1 MSLTFGFYSIRDLFA
16 KLHRDADSLDE
27 EVKSDSF
34 FQFCCYGLL
43 NEGIK
48 ESSTRNNSA
57 N

>member
-34 FQFCCYGLL
+34 FNFVVMGYSM
-43 NEGIK
+43 K
-48 ESSTRNNSA
+48 E
-57 N
+57 